1 MNAVRELDD
10 YLVSDEFVRDP
21 YPTLARLREI
31 DPVHWSESIGGW
43 ILTRYD
49 DILATFKDVGAYS
62 NEGRLGRAAEYLPTE
77 ARIRLGAF
85 EAHYRTKGLL
95 HSDPPDHTRL
105 RRLVL
110 RAFSP
115 RVIGVMRPRIQQIV
129 DELVDGVADAG
140 RMEVIKELAFTV
152 PVTVLAGLLGAPA
165 SNSPMFRDWAD
176 RLLAFQGMNRPAESL
191 LLAAQ
196 DALLEARQYLAK
208 LIVERRSEP
217 GTDLISLMACPG
229 DNAESLS
236 DAEIINTGITLLVAG
251 HETTTSLIGN
261 GLHALLSHPAQWAE
275 VKSDKALVG
284 PAIEEILRFESPVAR
299 QPRLLKRDV
308 ELRGR
313 RLRAGQMVFQMLG
326 SANRDPTQ
334 FRDPDSFD
342 IHRDPNRHIAFGH
355 GIHFCIGAPLS
366 RAEGEIVFRTV
377 IDRLPDIRL
386 TELTPDWDVTKPNS
400 RVLRSLPVA
409 F

>member
-1 MNAVRELDD
+1 
-10 YLVSDEFVRDP
+10 
-21 YPTLARLREI
+21 
-31 DPVHWSESIGGW
+31 
-43 ILTRYD
+43 
-49 DILATFKDVGAYS
+49 
-62 NEGRLGRAAEYLPTE
+62 
-77 ARIRLGAF
+77 
-85 EAHYRTKGLL
+85 
-95 HSDPPDHTRL
+95 
-105 RRLVL
+105 
-110 RAFSP
+110 
-115 RVIGVMRPRIQQIV
+115 
-129 DELVDGVADAG
+129 
-140 RMEVIKELAFTV
+140 MEVIKELAFTV

-165 SNSPMFRDWAD
+165 SSSPMFRDWAD
-176 RLLAFQGMNRPAESL
+176 RLLAFQGMNRPAEGL

-196 DALLEARQYLAK
+196 DALLEARQYLAE

-217 GTDLISLMACPG
+217 GADLISLMACPG

-261 GLHALLSHPAQWAE
+261 GPHALLSHAAQWAE

-334 FRDPDSFD
+334 FRDPDSFA
-342 IHRDPNRHIAFGH
+342 IHRDPNRHIGFGH

-366 RAEGEIVFRTV
+366 RAEGEIVFGTV

-400 RVLRSLPVA
+400 RVLRSLSVA
-409 F
+409 PGSRRATVDHHQPGSVPDVGERPFRRGVVAVIRTNATVIALTAARGLANTSVVGIEVTMTVPDAPKVIARLRSEGVQRVGAGTVRTLDQLKRCVDAGADFLVCPHLDPRLVDAAAARHPGVINPRGTRRSR